1 MATWVKI
8 CGNTT
13 LEDAQLAVELGADA
27 LGFIFAESKRRITPA
42 QAAKIISN
50 LPQHVESVGVV
61 YSRDAD
67 EIVAIVQEAG
77 LTAVQLHGGM
87 DLALVD
93 RLRERLGD
101 KVDLIQTLH
110 WIVGTDSSEKL
121 RSELREITAAGTMDR
136 VLIDSRVGAAGG
148 GTGVSFDWDAA
159 RSLFA
164 EASAKDLR
172 VIVAGGLRP
181 ENVAEAIYQLRPWG
195 VDVSSGVEASP
206 GCKAAEKL
214 SAFLRAAKASQ

>member
-1 MATWVKI
+1 MTWVKI
-8 CGNTT
+8 CGNTS

-42 QAAKIISN
+42 QAAAITSK
-50 LPQHVESVGVV
+50 LPQHVERVGVV

-77 LTAVQLHGGM
+77 LNAVQLHGGM

-93 RLRERLGD
+93 RLRERLGV
-101 KVDLIQTLH
+101 KVSLIQTLH
-110 WIVGTDSSEKL
+110 WVVGTDSSEQL
-121 RSELREITAAGTMDR
+121 RSELREIVAAGKVNR

-148 GTGVSFDWDAA
+148 GTGVSFDWEAA
-159 RSLFA
+159 RSIFE
-164 EASAKDLR
+164 EAAAKDLR
-172 VIVAGGLRP
+172 ILVAGGLRP
-181 ENVAEAIYQLRPWG
+181 ENVAEAIHQLRPWG

-206 GCKAAEKL
+206 GRKDPEKL
-214 SAFLRAAKASQ
+214 AAFLRIAKAAS

>member
-1 MATWVKI
+1 MTWVKI

-42 QAAKIISN
+42 QAAAIISN
-50 LPQHVESVGVV
+50 LPRHAERVGVV

-67 EIVAIVQEAG
+67 EIVAIVQEAD

-93 RLRERLGD
+93 RLRERLGA
-101 KVDLIQTLH
+101 KVNLIQTLH
-110 WIVGTDSSEKL
+110 WVVGTDSSEKL
-121 RSELREITAAGTMDR
+121 RSELRELTSAGTVNR

-159 RSLFA
+159 RSLFE
-164 EASAKDLR
+164 EAAAKDLH

-181 ENVAEAIYQLRPWG
+181 ENVAEAIHQLRPWG

-206 GCKAAEKL
+206 GRKDPEKL
-214 SAFLRAAKASQ
+214 AAFLRIARAAA

>member
-1 MATWVKI
+1 MTWVKI

-42 QAAKIISN
+42 QAAKIIST
-50 LPQHVESVGVV
+50 LPQRVERVGVV

-67 EIVAIVQEAG
+67 EIGAIVHEAG

-87 DLALVD
+87 DLALVN
-93 RLRERLGD
+93 RLRERLGA

-110 WIVGTDSSEKL
+110 WVVGTDSSEKL
-121 RSELREITAAGTMDR
+121 RAELSEIHAAGTVNR

-148 GTGVSFDWDAA
+148 GTGVSFDWEAA
-159 RSLFA
+159 RSLFE
-164 EASAKDLR
+164 EAADKGLHI
-172 VIVAGGLRP
+172 IVAGGLRP
-181 ENVAEAIYQLRPWG
+181 ENVAEAIHQLKPWG

-206 GCKAAEKL
+206 GRKDPEKL
-214 SAFLRAAKASQ
+214 AGFLRSAKGAS

>member
-1 MATWVKI
+1 MTWAKI
-8 CGNTT
+8 CGNTS
-13 LEDAQLAVELGADA
+13 LEDAQLAIELGADA

-42 QAAKIISN
+42 QAAVITSN
-50 LPQHVESVGVV
+50 LPKQVERVGVV

-93 RLRERLGD
+93 HLRERLGA
-101 KVDLIQTLH
+101 KVSLIQTLH
-110 WIVGTDSSEKL
+110 WVVGTDSSEKL
-121 RSELREITAAGTMDR
+121 RSELSEIAAASTVKR

-148 GTGVSFDWDAA
+148 GTGVAFDWEAA

-164 EASAKDLR
+164 EAAAKDLR
-172 VIVAGGLRP
+172 IIVAGGLRP
-181 ENVAEAIYQLRPWG
+181 ENVAEAIHQLKPWG

-206 GCKAAEKL
+206 GRKDPEKVA
-214 SAFLRAAKASQ
+214 AFLHNAKTAL